1 MDTIINSTFNK
12 VLPSLPTCK
21 CLSRC
26 AALFTLSILI
36 FHSAQAQMSILQHG
50 YDTNVS
56 GANLTETILTPSN
69 VSPSTFGRI
78 FSLPVDGTIYAQPLY
93 VPNLTI
99 NGSTHNV
106 VFVATMKNIVY
117 AFDADTVGAPLWQV
131 NYSSTAVSGS
141 SPVPITDFVGSNSY
155 NIAGP
160 VGIES
165 TPVIN
170 AGTNTMYFVTNTL
183 ESGNIVFRLHAVD
196 ITTGNE
202 KFGGPVVITGSYT
215 LNGNTI
221 TFNPGAEN
229 QRTSLTIAN
238 GQIIIG
244 FASHEDDSVW
254 YGWVMSYNASTLA
267 QSAVLNTVPSNY
279 GGGVWQSGR
288 PPAVDSSGYV
298 YLFTG
303 NGMELNSLITADGV
317 NNFAESVLKLDP
329 KTLKVIDY
337 FTPSNYQYLDVND
350 FDFTSSG
357 PSLIPGTNVLV
368 GGGKIGTLY
377 ALNTQNLGHMQ
388 TNDAGA
394 LQAIVGASNGEIRG
408 GPTIWNRPA
417 AAGGPLVFNWGAWD
431 TLKVYS
437 FNSTTNNL
445 TQTSATTDGTVYP
458 GAMLTLSANGN
469 NNGIVWTSLN
479 SQGDADHRQP
489 PGEIRAYDPT
499 NLSQALWTSTA
510 IPARDDLGL
519 WMKWVPPVVVN
530 GKVYVATQSNQ
541 LMVYGL
547 LPTSGAPL
555 VTAWPPRKDALG
567 AQANYF
573 VSALSASGSSLTATW
588 SVSGLPTGATGQFL
602 TDSHGRTNL
611 EVLLNVNGTTPS
623 GLYPLNLT
631 ANVAGNQTTQSVLLN
646 IPGSTAFTPLTAV
659 ADSQVSP
666 HISEAAIDA
675 NINTFW
681 KTLDSSTPTTYPHS
695 VSLDLGSTQL
705 ISGISYLPRQDGC
718 VDGTALQY
726 EVYLSTDNVNWF
738 TQPAGGSFDY
748 GPAWRS
754 YACDSQTFPQ
764 IQKIAFP
771 ATSARYVLLNVL
783 GAVEGG
789 TPWAS
794 AAELRAYVANTSEPQ
809 VVLSSSASN
818 ITVGQS
824 VTFTA
829 TVSGNSPT
837 GTVQFYNNGIAF
849 QSPVALSSGSASL
862 TTTNLNTAGTDVIAA
877 SYSGDTNN
885 AAITAL
891 TPLTE
896 TVTFNPVNVTL
907 ASSAATVT
915 VGQSVTF
922 TATVTGNTPTGTV
935 QFYIN
940 SVAVQSPVTISNG
953 SAALTTN
960 TLNTTGTDL
969 ITASYSGDVNNAT
982 YTTSTAL
989 AETVTLA
996 QASVTLSS
1004 SAGTI
1009 SSGSPITYTAT
1020 VSGNTPTG
1028 TVQFYLNGVAIGS
1041 PITLTGGAAILT
1053 TTAPAASGTDLV
1065 TASYSGDTRN
1075 AGTTSSAP
1083 LTENVTPSPV
1093 NVPALPW
1100 FYQVLLAIML
1110 FSAGTLLTRRKIN

>member
-1 MDTIINSTFNK
+1 MNLNNRKHKAKWTLF
-12 VLPSLPTCK
+12 LA
-21 CLSRC
+21 LS
-26 AALFTLSILI
+26 FLI
-36 FHSAQAQMSILQHG
+36 FQSAEAQISVLQHG

-56 GANLTETILTPSN
+56 GANLTESILTPSN

-78 FSLPVDGTIYAQPLY
+78 FSLPVDGSIYAQPLY

-106 VFVATMKNIVY
+106 VFVATMKNIIY
-117 AFDADTVGAPLWQV
+117 AFDADTFGPPLWQV

-170 AGTNTMYFVTNTL
+170 ANTMYFVTNTL

-221 TFNPGAEN
+221 TFNPGTQN
-229 QRTSLTIAN
+229 QRMSLTIAN

-254 YGWVMSYNASTLA
+254 YGWVMSYNASTLT
-267 QSAVLNTVPSNY
+267 QNAVLNTVPSNY

-303 NGMELNSLITADGV
+303 NGMELNNLITADGV
-317 NNFAESVLKLDP
+317 NNFAESALKLDP
-329 KTLKVIDY
+329 TTLKVIDY
-337 FTPSNYQYLDVND
+337 FTPSNYQYLDAND
-350 FDFTSSG
+350 LDFTSSG
-357 PSLIPGTNVLV
+357 PSLIPGANVLV
-368 GGGKIGTLY
+368 GGSKFGTLY
-377 ALNTQNLGHMQ
+377 ALNTQNLGQMQ
-388 TNDAGA
+388 ANDAGA
-394 LQAIVGASNGEIRG
+394 LQAIVGASIGEIHG

-567 AQANYF
+567 TQANYF

-675 NINTFW
+675 NIGTFW

-783 GAVEGG
+783 GSVEDGA
-789 TPWAS
+789 PWAS

-809 VVLSSSASN
+809 VALSSSAGTISA
-818 ITVGQS
+818 GQS

-829 TVSGNSPT
+829 TVSGNNPT

-849 QSPVALSSGSASL
+849 QSPVTLSSGSASL

-877 SYSGDTNN
+877 SYSGDANN

-896 TVTFNPVNVTL
+896 TVIFNQVSVALT
-907 ASSAATVT
+907 SSATTVSA
-915 VGQSVTF
+915 GQSVTF

-940 SVAVQSPVTISNG
+940 GIAVQSPVTLSNG
-953 SAALTTN
+953 IASLTT
-960 TLNTTGTDL
+960 TLNAGTDL
-969 ITASYSGDVNNAT
+969 ISASYSGDVNNAA
-982 YTTSTAL
+982 YTTSALTENVTADQSTISL
-989 AETVTLA
+989 STTANTLLPGE
-996 QASVTLSS
+996 SVTV
-1004 SAGTI
+1004 
-1009 SSGSPITYTAT
+1009 TAT
-1020 VSGNTPTG
+1020 VSGDAPTG
-1028 TVQFYLNGVAIGS
+1028 TIQFYLNNNPYGS
-1041 PITLTGGAAILT
+1041 PVALVNGTATLTT
-1053 TTAPAASGTDLV
+1053 NAPSSAGSAYV
-1065 TASYSGDTRN
+1065 TAHYSGDANN
-1075 AGTTSSAP
+1075 AAVISSTALP
-1083 LTENVTPSPV
+1083 ESVVIPPV
-1093 NVPALPW
+1093 PVPALPW
-1100 FYQVLLAIML
+1100 FYQLLLAVTL
-1110 FSAGTLLTRRKIN
+1110 FGTGVWLSRKQI